1 MSSQFQLMREQR
13 FRPFFFT
20 QFLGA
25 FNDNVFKTTLI
36 TLVTFHA
43 GRLTHMDGK
52 TLATLLPGLFILPF
66 FLFSASCGQ
75 IADKYEKGRV
85 ARAVKLFEIGVMLL
99 AAWGFMAQLLWPLVV
114 ALFLMG
120 LHSTLFGPVK
130 YAYLPQQL
138 RSEELVGG
146 NGMIEM
152 GTFVAILLGQ
162 IGGAWLATRQQG
174 GEWAAITVVVIA
186 VLGYQASRAIPLT
199 PAADPQLKINWNPLT
214 ETWRNLSFVR
224 RNRTVWLSIL
234 GISWF
239 WFYGVTL
246 LAQFPTYAREVLGGD
261 ESVFILLLAVFS
273 VGVGSGSLLCEKLSG
288 RLVEIGLVPFG
299 ALGLTLFGADLYFAS
314 PTLPA
319 EIMTSTAAAAATTT
333 ATAATAAAA
342 STMAAVDFR
351 GFLAVVAHWRILADI
366 TLIGLFGG
374 FYIVP
379 MYALIQT
386 RSEASHQSRVIA
398 ANNIMNALFMV
409 ISAGLSMLAFKLGLT
424 IPELF
429 LATALFNAV
438 VAIYIYTLVPEYL
451 LRFMFWILIH
461 SFYRLKKDGIEHIPA
476 EGAALLTCNHVSFV
490 DALIIS
496 AACPRPIR
504 FIMDHRIFKIPLLNF
519 IFRES
524 RAIPIAPAKEDPQML
539 ERAYAEVAR
548 ALAEGDLVCI
558 FPEGAITWTG
568 ELGAF
573 KGGTARILEAT
584 PVPVIP
590 MALRGL
596 WQSFF
601 SRKDGPAMTHYER
614 FKPFRAVRL
623 VVGAPLAHQDATP
636 DKLHEL
642 TLAMRGKAR

>member
-1 MSSQFQLMREQR
+1 MSSQFSLMRERR
-13 FRPFFFT
+13 FRPFFLT

-25 FNDNVFKTTLI
+25 FNDNVFKTALI
-36 TLVTFHA
+36 TLVTFRA
-43 GRLTHMDGK
+43 GQLTSLDGK
-52 TLATLLPGLFILPF
+52 LLATLLPGLFILPF
-66 FLFSASCGQ
+66 FLFSATCGQ
-75 IADKYEKGRV
+75 LADKFEKGQV
-85 ARAVKLFEIGVMLL
+85 ARAVKLFEIGIMCL
-99 AAWGFMAQLLWPLVV
+99 AAWGFMANLLWPLVS

-120 LHSTLFGPVK
+120 LHSTMFGPVK
-130 YAYLPQQL
+130 YAYLPQHL
-138 RSEELVGG
+138 RREELVGG
-146 NGMIEM
+146 NGMVEM

-162 IGGAWLATRQQG
+162 ILGAWLATTPG
-174 GEWAAITVVVIA
+174 GTPLSAITIIGLA
-186 VLGYQASRAIPLT
+186 LLGYLASRGIPLS

-224 RNRTVWLSIL
+224 QNRTVWLSIL

-239 WFYGVTL
+239 WFYGATL
-246 LAQFPTYAREVLGGD
+246 LAQFPGYAKDVLGGD
-261 ESVFILLLAVFS
+261 ESVFILLLAIFS
-273 VGVGSGSLLCEKLSG
+273 FGVGSGSLLCEKLSG

-299 ALGLTLFGADLYFAS
+299 AIGLTLFGVDLYFAS
-314 PTLPA
+314 STPSLLASVGTSPA
-319 EIMTSTAAAAATTT
+319 
-333 ATAATAAAA
+333 
-342 STMAAVDFR
+342 DFR
-351 GFLAVVAHWRILADI
+351 LFITQPGHIRILADI
-366 TLIGLFGG
+366 ALIGLFGG

-409 ISAGLSMLAFKLGLT
+409 ISAGVSVALFALGLS

-451 LRFMFWILIH
+451 LRFIFWALIH
-461 SFYRLKKDGIEHIPA
+461 SVYRLKKEGLEHIP
-476 EGAALLTCNHVSFV
+476 EQGPALLTCNHVSFV

-504 FIMDHRIFKIPLLNF
+504 FIMDHRIFKIPVLNF
-519 IFRES
+519 VFRES
-524 RAIPIAPAKEDPQML
+524 RAIPIAPAKEDPVML
-539 ERAYAEVAR
+539 ERAYTEVAR

-558 FPEGAITWTG
+558 FPEGGITYNG
-568 ELGAF
+568 ELMPF
-573 KGGTARILEAT
+573 KGGVSRILETT

-601 SRKDGPAMTHYER
+601 SRKDGPAMSRFER
-614 FKPFRAVRL
+614 FRPFRAVRL
-623 VVGAPLAHQDATP
+623 IVDAPMTAQQATP
-636 DKLHEL
+636 ERLHERI
-642 TLAMRGKAR
+642 LAMRGRAR